1 MVVTSAFVSGAE
13 TTINYGHLLQA
24 LAKVSAGADQFSQDD
39 AGPHLINAMREQ
51 VHQRISQMNQHDRGI
66 MEKLRKTSTQAANS
80 GTDLTQIFNKFAG
93 KGSDKI
99 GQDEL
104 LIAMSRVSDNIQL
117 GDVKELHRIVVGAP
131 TGNAIEDVK
140 VPINEVV

>member
-1 MVVTSAFVSGAE
+1 MKKIIDTVRAAVWQTDTKVF
-13 TTINYGHLLQA
+13 LLNRPLTA
-24 LAKVSAGADQFSQDD
+24 ANNVAPKAPTAPASDGVAK
-39 AGPHLINAMREQ
+39 PKRIEPLINVM
-51 VHQRISQMNQHDRGI
+51 
-66 MEKLRKTSTQAANS
+66 RKTGGKKLLRTS
-80 GTDLTQIFNKFAG
+80 GNISPLGIFNKFAG